1 MEGTLLGTVVV
12 PGLTAL
18 LVFFILTY
26 LHQQSH
32 APFFR
37 AWQIGWALYVC
48 YFTLNVWSLTG
59 GHAITLWLAKLTLL
73 GAALCAFASTRM
85 LKGEFQ
91 LKWYD
96 AGLAIVGTLW
106 AAWNTVAASGEPLG
120 ELAAIPLLRVELGIA
135 AILVVAAVKFQATAR
150 MRDSLALRLTAFG
163 LGVWA
168 LLLALHQADEQ
179 SAYLFGAVGHFL
191 GSLPQ
196 MMLAIAMVMV
206 QNETER
212 RSLQEN
218 LLAFSS
224 LGSGTKQGAGA
235 EVAPALRAL
244 LDRLGALFRSPRAAL
259 CIAGP
264 YRDTL
269 PSLQN
274 ALTPEFLERMER
286 DGGSQAL
293 TELLQ
298 RHGGVYAVSDLDA
311 AMAAM
316 PAEEADRCRP
326 LRECLRWEKSVAFSA
341 ASLRT
346 RDHDFGSVVFVH
358 GSGGELGVSQQRL
371 LGSLARQL
379 ALTLENYSFMH
390 DAQRRTQEFELLTQI
405 GQVVSSRLDPDEALL
420 AVQRELGKVLDTAT
434 FYVAF
439 QFGNTVRFELDVDEG
454 QLQPKRT
461 REAGQGITE
470 YIIRTGKP
478 VLVRSGMEEFR
489 RKHNLVAMGR
499 PSKCFCGVPI
509 VMYNRPVGM
518 MAAMHY
524 TREFVYDQRDVDI
537 MTTAAGQVA
546 VAIENA
552 RMFAEEQ
559 RRSRYLAFLNN
570 ISKTAISS
578 QDAEQM
584 LPEIVAEIQ
593 KNFHYDH
600 IGIGILDYATKD
612 IEIKAE
618 AGTTAQALGKRVPL
632 GVGIMGRV
640 ARTGEMQLVQSPSEG
655 HLQGILAGSKSA
667 LCIPITYGET
677 LMGVLNVE
685 SQRENAFAE
694 QDVLILRT
702 LADLLATALHNV
714 FVFQKMQHQS
724 ITDGLT
730 GIKTRRFFL
739 EALQS
744 EWKRAARSGRP
755 FSIVVLD
762 LDKFKEVNDTMGHLE
777 GDLVLARI
785 GRLLEQKVRQSN
797 VVARYGGD
805 EFMIL
810 MPETG
815 VEQAQILS
823 ERLRLWI
830 ATDPML
836 NERHVTGSFGVATFP
851 LHGATVEDVMRVAD
865 EGMYISKRAG
875 GNRVS
880 TADQHAATAG
890 EGTGLTQR
898 QMVNRYVESF
908 LRRDDTGP
916 ESVNELVATLIKLAN
931 EAEEADRAE
940 ILMNALRALTR
951 AAEGREVAASGHGEA
966 VARYAESIGREL
978 MLSPDELAEVLYAA
992 RVHDVGK
999 IVIPEEILNKP
1010 AALTEAEY
1018 ELTKS
1023 HAEVGARLVAIIPD
1037 SMRAQSYVR
1046 HHHERFDG
1054 TGYPARL
1061 TGEAIPLGARIISVA
1076 EAYLSMT
1083 MERPYAKV
1091 KTQAEAVAE
1100 LEELSGVQFDGMLVR
1115 LFVQH
1120 LKQAQGEKV
1129 RKQR

>member
-1 MEGTLLGTVVV
+1 MDGTLAGTVVV

-18 LVFFILTY
+18 LVFFILTHLY
-26 LHQQSH
+26 HQSH
-32 APFFR
+32 AAFFR
-37 AWQIGWALYVC
+37 AWQLGWALYVC
-48 YFTLNVWSLTG
+48 YFTLNVWSTG
-59 GHAITLWLAKLTLL
+59 GHPVTLWLAKLALL
-73 GAALCAFASTRM
+73 GAALCAFVSTR
-85 LKGEFQ
+85 LLPGEFRF
-91 LKWYD
+91 KWYD
-96 AGLAIVGTLW
+96 FVLATLGTVW
-106 AAWNTVAASGEPLG
+106 AAWNVVETSGGKIAA
-120 ELAAIPLLRVELGIA
+120 LALPFLRVEVGIA
-135 AILVVAAVKFQATAR
+135 ALLLMAAYRLWNAAR
-150 MRDSLALRLTAFG
+150 LRDSLALRLTAFSIS
-163 LGVWA
+163 LWA
-168 LLLALHQADEQ
+168 FLLALHQADEMTANVF
-179 SAYLFGAVGHFL
+179 SNLSHFL
-191 GSLPQ
+191 GTLPQ
-196 MMLAIAMVMV
+196 MLLAIAMVMV
-206 QNETER
+206 QNESER

-224 LGSGTKQGAGA
+224 LDTGGKQAAGA
-235 EVAPALRAL
+235 ADLTPILQKL
-244 LDRLGALFRSPRAAL
+244 LDRLGALFRSPKAAI

-264 YRDTL
+264 YRETL
-269 PSLQN
+269 PSVESC
-274 ALTPEFLERMER
+274 LTPEFLERMER
-286 DGGSQAL
+286 DGGSESL
-293 TELLQ
+293 SELLR
-298 RHGGVYAVSDLDA
+298 RHSGVYVIPDLDA
-311 AMAAM
+311 SMAAM
-316 PAEEADRCRP
+316 TPEDADRYRP
-326 LRECLRWEKSVAFSA
+326 LRECLRWEKVGAISA
-341 ASLRT
+341 AALQT
-346 RDHDFGSVVFVH
+346 REHDFGFVLFTH
-358 GSGGELGVSQQRL
+358 PPGGQLGATQQRL
-371 LGSLARQL
+371 LASLARQL
-379 ALTLENYSFMH
+379 ALTLENYTFMY

-420 AVQRELGKVLDTAT
+420 AVQRELGKVLDTST

-439 QFGNTVRFELDVDEG
+439 QFGDTVRFELDVDQGE
-454 QLQPKRT
+454 LQPKRT
-461 REAGQGITE
+461 RPAGHGLTE

-478 VLVRSGMEEFR
+478 VVVRSGMEEFR
-489 RKHNLVAMGR
+489 KKHGLVAMGR
-499 PSKCFCGVPI
+499 PAKCFCGVPI
-509 VMYNRPVGM
+509 VMYNRPVGV

-524 TREFVYDQRDVDI
+524 TREFVYDQRDVDV

-600 IGIGILDYATKD
+600 IGIGILDYVTKD

-632 GVGIMGRV
+632 GAGILGRV
-640 ARTGEMQLVQSPSEG
+640 ARTGEMQLVQNTSEG
-655 HLQGILAGSKSA
+655 HLLGILAGSKSA
-667 LCIPITYGET
+667 LCIPISYGET
-677 LMGVLNVE
+677 MLGVLNVE

-724 ITDGLT
+724 ITDALT
-730 GIKTRRFFL
+730 GIKTRRYFL

-744 EWKRAARSGRP
+744 EWKRASRSGRP
-755 FSIVVLD
+755 FSMVVLD

-805 EFMIL
+805 EFMIM

-851 LHGATVEDVMRVAD
+851 MHGATVEDVMRVAD

-880 TADQHAATAG
+880 TADQHAAGG
-890 EGTGLTQR
+890 EGELSHR
-898 QMVNRYVESF
+898 QTVNRYVESF
-908 LRRDDTGP
+908 LRREDAGP
-916 ESVNELVATLIKLAN
+916 DSVHELVATLTKLAS
-931 EAEEADRAE
+931 EAEEADQAE

-951 AAEGREVAASGHGEA
+951 AAEAREVSASGHGEA

-1010 AALTEAEY
+1010 GSLTQAEY
-1018 ELTKS
+1018 QVTKA
-1023 HAEVGARLVAIIPD
+1023 HPAAGAQLVAIIPD
-1037 SMRAQSYVR
+1037 SERAQSYVR

-1054 TGYPARL
+1054 TGYPSGL
-1061 TGEAIPLGARIISVA
+1061 KGEAIPLGARIISVA

-1083 MERPYAKV
+1083 MERPYAPV
-1091 KTQAEAVAE
+1091 KSQNEAVAE
-1100 LEELSGVQFDGMLVR
+1100 LEALSGVQFDGMLVR
-1115 LFVQH
+1115 LFIQQ
-1120 LKQAQGEKV
+1120 LKGEKV
-1129 RKQR
+1129 RKNG

>member
-26 LHQQSH
+26 LHHQSH
-32 APFFR
+32 ALFFR

-48 YFTLNVWSLTG
+48 YFTLNLWSLTG
-59 GHAITLWLAKLTLL
+59 GHALTLWLAKLALL
-73 GAALCAFASTRM
+73 GTALCVFASTRM
-85 LKGEFQ
+85 MQGEFHIQ
-91 LKWYD
+91 WYD
-96 AGLAIVGTLW
+96 LALAVVGTLW
-106 AAWNTVAASGEPLG
+106 TGWHVAEASGEPIAPFAL
-120 ELAAIPLLRVELGIA
+120 PLPAEAGTA
-135 AILVVAAVKFQATAR
+135 AILVLAGYSFWSTAR
-150 MRDSLALRLTAFG
+150 LRDSIALRLTAFA
-163 LGVWA
+163 LALWA
-168 LLLALHQADEQ
+168 LLLAFHQFDVMTANLLEGMLG
-179 SAYLFGAVGHFL
+179 YFVGT
-191 GSLPQ
+191 LPQ
-196 MMLAIAMVMV
+196 MLLAIAMVMV

-212 RSLQEN
+212 RSLQDN

-224 LGSGTKQGAGA
+224 LGSGSKQAAGAA
-235 EVAPALRAL
+235 EVAPSLQAL

-264 YRDTL
+264 YRDSL
-269 PSLQN
+269 PSLQG

-293 TELLQ
+293 HELLQ

-316 PAEEADRCRP
+316 DTEDADRCRP
-326 LRECLRWEKSVAFSA
+326 LRECLRWEKAGALSA

-346 RDHDFGSVVFVH
+346 RDHDFGFVLFVH
-358 GSGGELGVSQQRL
+358 PAGGELGASQQRL
-371 LGSLARQL
+371 LASLARQL
-379 ALTLENYSFMH
+379 ALTLENYSFMY
-390 DAQRRTQEFELLTQI
+390 DAQRRTQEFELLTHI

-439 QFGNTVRFELDVDEG
+439 QFGDTVRFELDVDEG
-454 QLQPKRT
+454 QSQQKRT
-461 REAGQGITE
+461 RPAGPGITE
-470 YIIRTGKP
+470 YIIRTGRP

-489 RKHNLVAMGR
+489 KKHNLVAMGR
-499 PSKCFCGVPI
+499 PAKCFCGVPI

-524 TREFVYDQRDVDI
+524 GREFVYDQRDVDI

-578 QDAEQM
+578 QDAAQM

-593 KNFHYDH
+593 KHFHYDH

-632 GVGIMGRV
+632 GAGILGKV
-640 ARTGEMQLVQSPSEG
+640 ARSGEMQLVQNTAEG
-655 HLQGILAGSKSA
+655 HLLGILAGSKSA

-714 FVFQKMQHQS
+714 YVFQKMQHQS
-724 ITDGLT
+724 ITDALT

-744 EWKRAARSGRP
+744 EWKRAARTGRP
-755 FSIVVLD
+755 FSMVALD
-762 LDKFKEVNDTMGHLE
+762 LDKFKEVNDTLGHLE

-880 TADQHAATAG
+880 TADQHAGAGG
-890 EGTGLTQR
+890 EGGLTQR
-898 QMVNRYVESF
+898 QVVNRYVESF
-908 LRRDDTGP
+908 LRREAAGP
-916 ESVNELVATLIKLAN
+916 DSVNELVATLTKLAG
-931 EAEEADRAE
+931 EAEEADRSE

-951 AAEGREVAASGHGEA
+951 AAEAREVAASGHGEA

-1010 AALTEAEY
+1010 AALTDAEY
-1018 ELTKS
+1018 QLTKS
-1023 HAEVGARLVAIIPD
+1023 HAAVGAQLVAIIPD
-1037 SMRAQSYVR
+1037 SLRAQSYVR
-1046 HHHERFDG
+1046 HHHERYDG
-1054 TGYPARL
+1054 SGYPSGL
-1061 TGEAIPLGARIISVA
+1061 KGEAIPLGSRIITVA

-1083 MERPYAKV
+1083 MERPYAAV
-1091 KTQAEAVAE
+1091 KAPAEAIAE
-1100 LEELSGVQFDGMLVR
+1100 LEALSGAQFDGLLVR
-1115 LFVQH
+1115 LFVQQ
-1120 LKQAQGEKV
+1120 LKQDKIEKV
-1129 RKQR
+1129 RKPR